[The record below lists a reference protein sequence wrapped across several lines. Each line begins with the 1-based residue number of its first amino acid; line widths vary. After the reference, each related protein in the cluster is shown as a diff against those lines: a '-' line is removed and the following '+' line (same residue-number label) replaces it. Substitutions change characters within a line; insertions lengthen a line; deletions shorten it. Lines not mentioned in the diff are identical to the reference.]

1 MQNIHELHFLKR
13 IRKIYIHKY
22 FYLWSRGTNI
32 KFLKSS
38 AVQLILLNYT
48 LKNTFLWPFQIPFA
62 KDCGNKEKCIS
73 DLTLGVSTTEKDL
86 LIVKSQNDKFNVS
99 LTVRNKRDSAYNT
112 RTIVQYSPNLIF
124 SGIEV
129 NLQFFTYFFS

>member
-1 MQNIHELHFLKR
+1 MF
-13 IRKIYIHKY
+13 
-22 FYLWSRGTNI
+22 
-32 KFLKSS
+32 
-38 AVQLILLNYT
+38 NYT
-48 LKNTFLWPFQIPFA
+48 MKTMFLWPFQIPFA

-73 DLTLGVSTTEKDL
+73 DLTLDVSTTERSL
-86 LIVKSQNDKFNVS
+86 LIVRSQNDKFNLS

-129 NLQFFTYFFS
+129 NSLFFIQLLNDYLLNLINFITLI